1 MVMLVV
7 STVCFLLMSAL
18 VLSRRPWPA
27 LNLSLIGATF
37 VTLLWCFLV
46 YGLDTSIGSFVWYGR
61 IIFFVGLL
69 SLVGILV
76 FTSLLVHR
84 YVHRL
89 GRVWPFGAIYA
100 GLLAGIGLMT
110 VLTDAIVQNVLRNQM
125 FLEPVYGSMFW
136 LYVAFITSTILL
148 IIILLW
154 YGIRNTRD
162 KERNQIATVAM
173 TIVLSITIILF
184 TNFILPIVTGD
195 TASVNLM
202 PIGFLVL
209 MLGLTL
215 AIIRNGLFDVKLTV
229 VRSVAYIAAIT
240 TMCGVYYILVFVI
253 SLTLMKDQASTAVS
267 TSSVNIFLALILA
280 LIFQPL
286 KRFFDQITDIIFYRD
301 EYSPQETLDKIGIV
315 VSRTTNVEQLLKDV
329 LGIMKTSIDPIAA
342 WFVLVD
348 SSGAIVLTR
357 GYGEKMNIEDIL
369 KGLRHREEKLVV
381 AGLSGNDQ
389 FHAVMGKNGA
399 TVVARLNT
407 VSRVSGYLILGE
419 KMSGGMYTRR
429 DFNFLSVMTDELAVA
444 VENTRQYEEIRAFS
458 ETLQEKVEAAT
469 HDLRVSNRKLRMMDQ
484 TKDEFISLTSHQL
497 RTPLTTIKGYLS
509 MLLDGDVGEMDP
521 QQRKLVEEAF
531 NSSQRMVHLIS
542 DFLNISRIQT
552 GKFVIDLAD
561 VNLADILDEEIDQLR
576 ISANSRQLTLQYDKP
591 DNFPIMSVDEG
602 KIRQVMMNF
611 IDNAI
616 YYSLGG
622 STITIILSYTASTVE
637 FKVIDQGI
645 GVPKAEQHRLFAK
658 FSRASNAKKQR
669 PDGTGIGLFMA
680 KKVIVALEGSI
691 IFKSEEGKGSTFG
704 FRLNRP
710 SA

>member
-1 MVMLVV
+1 MLIV
-7 STVCFLLMSAL
+7 STACFLLLSAL
-18 VLSRRPWPA
+18 VLSRRPWQA
-27 LNLSLIGATF
+27 LNVSLIVATLI
-37 VTLLWCFLV
+37 TLVWSFLV
-46 YGLDTSIGSFVWYGR
+46 YGLGTSLGSFAWYAR

-69 SLVGILV
+69 SLVGILA
-76 FTSLLVHR
+76 FASLLVYK
-84 YVHRL
+84 YVYRL
-89 GRVWPFGAIYA
+89 GRIWPFGIAYA
-100 GLLAGIGLMT
+100 GLLAVVGY
-110 VLTDAIVQNVLRNQM
+110 LTTFTDTIVQSILRDQM
-125 FLEPVYGSMFW
+125 LIQPVYGSMFW
-136 LYVAFITSTILL
+136 VYVAFITSTILL
-148 IIILLW
+148 IIVLLW
-154 YGIRNTRD
+154 YGIRSTRD
-162 KERNQIATVAM
+162 KDRNQIATVAM
-173 TIVLSITIILF
+173 TIILSITIIML

-195 TASVNLM
+195 TTIANMM
-202 PIGFLVL
+202 PLGFLVL
-209 MLGLTL
+209 MTGLTL
-215 AIIRNGLFDVKLTV
+215 AIVRNGLFDVKLTV
-229 VRSVAYIAAIT
+229 VRGVAYIAAIF
-240 TMCGVYYILVFVI
+240 TMGGVYYALIYII
-253 SLTLMKDQASTAVS
+253 SSTLFRGQASTAVS
-267 TSSVNIFLALILA
+267 VSPVNILLALILA